1 LQRVLTVA
9 RLEANK
15 RPWDFV
21 KVAELVNKKVD
32 TEFVWIGHGTLLK
45 NFFKL
50 GKPYIKFAG
59 KLSERE
65 KSELMRSSNVYV
77 STSEMEGFNVT
88 VGEALLHELIAIVY
102 DLPVYRSVY
111 KDTVIYVPL
120 GDIERMAG
128 SVIDSLC
135 HRDAY
140 VERVMKGKEL
150 VRANYSSEA
159 VGRAVENFLA
169 KILMD

>member
-32 TEFVWIGHGTLLK
+32 MEFVWIGHGTLLK
-45 NFFKL
+45 NFSTL
-50 GKPYIKFAG
+50 GKPYIKFTG
-59 KLSERE
+59 KLGERE
-65 KSELMRSSNVYV
+65 KSDFMRSSNVYV

-88 VGEALLHELIAIVY
+88 IGEALLHGLIVIAY
-102 DLPVYRSVY
+102 DLPVYRSIY
-111 KDTVIYVPL
+111 KDTIIYVPL
-120 GDIERMAG
+120 GDVERMAD
-128 SVIDSLC
+128 SVIYYFHHRQLC
-135 HRDAY
+135 
-140 VERVMKGKEL
+140 VERIRRGKEL

-159 VGRAVENFLA
+159 VGRAVENFLT
-169 KILMD
+169 KILSG